1 MACWLPL
8 PAEPCGLDSSGSE
21 TGLVGGSLGYLRDFA
36 QGSTLPSAF
45 VGTSGAARRGS
56 LR

>member
-8 PAEPCGLDSSGSE
+8 PAEPCCLDSSGSE